1 MNHVHHTAWL
11 ATDGTAARSLS
22 DARLQ
27 LHHAAQLGTALGISY
42 LPKAVDDSH
51 TNLGWNRA
59 RGTLESRAASGLR
72 GAVSVG
78 VRAADLTL
86 LVLRDHAEFA
96 PIPLHGLTIEAAG
109 AALRGTLASAGL
121 DPAPWTLNRHYELPP
136 HAVASGAPFDA
147 SNRPALEQ
155 LSWWFGNASLEL
167 ERLAR
172 TQTDASEVRV
182 WPHHLDIATLI
193 ALGGGRTTG
202 AGLAP
207 GDQYYDEPYFYVN
220 AYPPPRAEQLTDTLA
235 GGGTWHTHE
244 WIGAVLPGSHLTGDA
259 ARQRA
264 QVREFLESAVSAC
277 RRLASG

>member
-1 MNHVHHTAWL
+1 
-11 ATDGTAARSLS
+11 
-22 DARLQ
+22 
-27 LHHAAQLGTALGISY
+27 LGSALGISY

-59 RGTLESRAASGLR
+59 RGTLESRAASGQR

-86 LVLRDHAEFA
+86 LVLRDDAEFA
-96 PIPLHGLTIEAAG
+96 TIPLHGLTIEAAR
-109 AALRGTLASAGL
+109 AALRVTLDSAGL

-172 TQTDASEVRV
+172 TQTDGRRRCAY
-182 WPHHLDIATLI
+182 
-193 ALGGGRTTG
+193 GRTTSTS
-202 AGLAP
+202 
-207 GDQYYDEPYFYVN
+207 
-220 AYPPPRAEQLTDTLA
+220 RRS
-235 GGGTWHTHE
+235 
-244 WIGAVLPGSHLTGDA
+244 SH
-259 ARQRA
+259 
-264 QVREFLESAVSAC
+264 SAVAVGRGRAL
-277 RRLASG
+277 RRETSITTSRTST